1 MGDKHGKIDG
11 EMGRERGIHTQIDI
25 YIYIY
30 ILYWVPQMGIPQNG
44 WFIGENLFKMN
55 DFGVPLF

>member
-11 EMGRERGIHTQIDI
+11 EMGRERGIHTQI

-30 ILYWVPQMGIPQNG
+30 IVLGSSNG
-44 WFIGENLFKMN
+44 DTPKWMVYRGKSF
-55 DFGVPLF
+55 